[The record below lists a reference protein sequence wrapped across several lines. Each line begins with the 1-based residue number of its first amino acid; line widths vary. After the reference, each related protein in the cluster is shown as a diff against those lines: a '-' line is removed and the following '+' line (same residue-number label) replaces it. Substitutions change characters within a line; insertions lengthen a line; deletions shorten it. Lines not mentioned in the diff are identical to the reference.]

1 MMNGF
6 YGNANGNGNFNNNNT
21 GNNEGNTSSGG
32 NGFNNVNLFDCR
44 IAGTPDYIPAHTK
57 PGATKVTQAQ
67 TNFTVFQNRFGKKH
81 TFQVTAWGK
90 MADVIARGGATG
102 KQLNLVCSLHSYRGR
117 VWLQVPDGSQSQFVL
132 RPDGQPLMIEKTG
145 LTVEELMF
153 GKDSEKTIQEEIKAN
168 FRPQGWNNPA
178 SPGYQQWRDICRRNN
193 SIQFEPNM
201 QWFGYARVK
210 QVNGTLA
217 IGNNNNSYQQQQLPN
232 NNNGWQQNQQT
243 GNATQYQGN
252 SGAVSGGFGQNNN
265 GYQQNQNNN
274 GGNPEY
280 VNGQYVGQQMP
291 NQQQQN
297 NTGYNP
303 NHQFQPNQ
311 ANQNNGVG
319 VVM

>member
-1 MMNGF
+1 MTNGF
-6 YGNANGNGNFNNNNT
+6 YNTNGNGTTYNNADNNDNNT
-21 GNNEGNTSSGG
+21 NSGGGG

-57 PGATKVTQAQ
+57 PGAAKPTQAQ
-67 TNFTVFQNRFGKKH
+67 VNFTVFQNRFGKKH
-81 TFQVTAWGK
+81 AYPVTAWGK

-117 VWLQVPDGSQSQFVL
+117 VWIPIADGAQPQFVL
-132 RPDGQPLMIEKTG
+132 RPDGQPLMIEKIG

-153 GKDSEKTIQEEIKAN
+153 GKDSEKTIQAEINAG

-178 SPGYQQWRDICRRNN
+178 HQGYQQWREICRRNN

-217 IGNNNNSYQQQQLPN
+217 IGNNNGYQQQQQLPN
-232 NNNGWQQNQQT
+232 NGGWQQQNQQT

-252 SGAVSGGFGQNNN
+252 PSAVNNGFGQ
-265 GYQQNQNNN
+265 QNNN
-274 GGNPEY
+274 AGGNPQY

-291 NQQQQN
+291 NQQQN
-297 NTGYNP
+297 NGQYNSNGNGYNP
-303 NHQFQPNQ
+303 NNQFQPNQ
-311 ANQNNGVG
+311 NNGAG